1 MEILYVLWAYYI
13 NNQIELP
20 YNNARNVSE
29 ALHTNYVKYFME
41 NTCVAM
47 DMMKNNLVAHLKI
60 RLKAVHQAQRHASWT
75 MYFWEKYVTILMISV
90 KYNFCTNRAHSNN

>member
-20 YNNARNVSE
+20 YNNDRNVSE
-29 ALHTNYVKYFME
+29 GLHTNYAKYFME

-60 RLKAVHQAQRHASWT
+60 RLKAVHQALRHASWT
-75 MYFWEKYVTILMISV
+75 MYFWEKYVPILMISV
-90 KYNFCTNRAHSNN
+90 KYNFCTNRALSNN